1 MKRYYNE
8 TTKEWY
14 FEGKTITRRLESGA
28 LFSGIPTLS
37 QLSEWGFVEIV
48 APEPTPEE
56 QLEIAKQR
64 KIQEIEDYNVS
75 DAVNEF
81 SINNN
86 PMWLTVEERQQIAT
100 QINVNEAVDRTS
112 MTRWFNGQEFTFPL
126 TTWKQMLTALELY
139 AGDALNV
146 TEAHKAE
153 VMTLTTIQEIDNY
166 DITDG
171 YPNKLNF

>member
-1 MKRYYNE
+1 MKKYYNE
-8 TTKEWY
+8 TTHEWY

-37 QLSEWGFVEIV
+37 QLTEWGFTEIV
-48 APEPTPEE
+48 EPEPTPEE
-56 QLEIAKQR
+56 LLEAAKQS

-100 QINVNEAVDRTS
+100 QINVNEAVGRTS

-126 TTWKQMLTALELY
+126 TTWKQMLVALEVY

-146 TEAHKAE
+146 TESHKASI
-153 VMTLTTIQEIDNY
+153 MDMDNVEDIESY
-166 DITDG
+166 DFTED
-171 YPNKLNF
+171 YPEKLSF

>member
-1 MKRYYNE
+1 MKKYYNE

-14 FEGKTITRRLESGA
+14 FEGKTITRRLDSGA

-37 QLSEWGFVEIV
+37 QLSEWGFEEIV
-48 APEPTPEE
+48 EPEPTPEE

-81 SINNN
+81 TIGGQA
-86 PMWLTVEERQQIAT
+86 MWLTVEEREQIAT
-100 QINVNEAVDRTS
+100 QIAANEAGGRTT
-112 MTRWFNGQEFTFPL
+112 MTRWFDGHDFTFPL
-126 TTWKQMLTALELY
+126 TLWKQMLTALELY

-153 VMTLTTIQEIDNY
+153 VMTLTTIQEIDDY
-166 DITDG
+166 DITYG